1 MKIDFHNHILPGVDD
16 GAKDMADSLMLLSAL
31 SSWGF
36 ERVTCT
42 PHISHKHLNTPE
54 TIRPVFEDLQ
64 EAADKAG
71 NKVELRLS
79 AEYRLVPETWPEVLK
94 KNWIMPIEEK
104 YVLMEFPISKP
115 YKMGP
120 IKPIEE
126 FRKVISMG
134 LTPLLP
140 HPERYAYLTEDE
152 LCRFIDEGVVIQSNY
167 GSLAGLYGEE
177 VRQKVLKLQTKGYI
191 SIYGTDLHNSH
202 YVDVLSKWFAT
213 NPL

>member
-16 GAKDMADSLMLLSAL
+16 GATDMADSLMLLNAL

-36 ERVTCT
+36 DRVTCT
-42 PHISHKHLNTPE
+42 PHISHKHQNTPE
-54 TIRPVFEDLQ
+54 TIRPVFESLQ
-64 EAADKAG
+64 EAADKVG
-71 NKVELRLS
+71 IKVELRLS

-94 KNWIMPIEEK
+94 RNWIMPIEEK

-115 YKMGP
+115 YKMGD
-120 IKPIEE
+120 IKPVEE

>member
-54 TIRPVFEDLQ
+54 TIRPVFEDFQ

-177 VRQKVLKLQTKGYI
+177 VRQKVLKLQKKGYI

-202 YVDVLSKWFAT
+202 YVDVLSKWFTT